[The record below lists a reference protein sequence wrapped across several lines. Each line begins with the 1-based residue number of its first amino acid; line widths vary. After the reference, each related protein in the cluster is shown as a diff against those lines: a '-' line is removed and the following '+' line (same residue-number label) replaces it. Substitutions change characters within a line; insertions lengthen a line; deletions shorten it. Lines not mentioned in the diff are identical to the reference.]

1 MSVPRSRAPD
11 PVGIIDGLLSPSA
24 ERTDFMASTS
34 SFDIVSEFDRQEL
47 TNAVDQTMREV
58 RTRYDLKSTPTE
70 IEQNTNELVVTT
82 DSDFTLKAVTDILES
97 RAIRR
102 GLSLKIFDYQ
112 KQEDASGG
120 KVRQVIKLQQGIPE
134 ETAKQISKQIRSDF
148 KKVTAQIQGDS
159 VRVSSKSKDDLQ
171 AVIQSMKEA
180 DYPIA
185 LQFTNFR

>member
-1 MSVPRSRAPD
+1 
-11 PVGIIDGLLSPSA
+11 
-24 ERTDFMASTS
+24 MASNN

-70 IEQNTNELVVTT
+70 VEQNTNELVITT

-134 ETAKQISKQIRSDF
+134 ETAKQISKQIRSDY

-171 AVIQSMKEA
+171 AVMQSLKEA
-180 DYPIA
+180 DYAVP
-185 LQFTNFR
+185 LQFTNYR

>member
-1 MSVPRSRAPD
+1 MKGKAGR
-11 PVGIIDGLLSPSA
+11 I
-24 ERTDFMASTS
+24 MANN
-34 SFDIVSEFDRQEL
+34 SFDIVSDFDQQEV

-70 IEQNTNELVVTT
+70 IERDNEQLVITT

-97 RAIRR
+97 RIIRR
-102 GLSLKIFDYQ
+102 GLSLKVLDYQ

-120 KVRQVIKLQQGIPE
+120 NVRQVIKLKRGIPE
-134 ETAKQISKQIRSDF
+134 DIAKQISKQIRSDF
-148 KKVTAQIQGDS
+148 KKVSAQIQGDS

-171 AVIQSMKEA
+171 SVIQAMKGS
-180 DYPIA
+180 DYPVA

>member
-1 MSVPRSRAPD
+1 
-11 PVGIIDGLLSPSA
+11 
-24 ERTDFMASTS
+24 MASNN

-70 IEQNTNELVVTT
+70 VEQNTNELVITT